1 MYQLTYFLMPFKI
14 IYIVDKIIL
23 VTINKHVV
31 YYLYYE
37 FILLNKVTIMTFGAC
52 LNCMPTR

>member
-14 IYIVDKIIL
+14 IYLVDKNLL
-23 VTINKHVV
+23 VTNNKHVV

-52 LNCMPTR
+52 MF